1 MGVNVHLLVWIIV
14 GALAGWIAGKIVRG
28 AGFGFLGNVVV
39 GIVGS
44 VIAGWLLPQLGV
56 SLGTG
61 FLRSVI
67 DAAIGA
73 IVLLV
78 LIGLIRRA

>member
-1 MGVNVHLLVWIIV
+1 MHLLIWIVV

-44 VIAGWLLPQLGV
+44 VVAGWLLPQLGFA
-56 SLGTG
+56 LGSG

-73 IVLLV
+73 VVLLV
-78 LIGLIRRA
+78 LIGIIRRL

>member
-1 MGVNVHLLVWIIV
+1 MHFIIWIVV
-14 GALAGWIAGKIVRG
+14 GALAGWIAGKVVRG

-44 VIAGWLLPQLGV
+44 VIAGWLLPRLGV
-56 SLGTG
+56 SLGYG
-61 FLRSVI
+61 FVRSVI

-78 LIGLIRRA
+78 VIGLIRRA

>member
-1 MGVNVHLLVWIIV
+1 MHLLIWIVV

-44 VIAGWLLPQLGV
+44 VVAGWLLPQLGFA
-56 SLGTG
+56 LGSG
-61 FLRSVI
+61 FLRSVL

-78 LIGLIRRA
+78 LIGIIRRA